1 MPPKKKRKTS
11 SRVPGL
17 RDELGLPSENQTA
30 NDMAVFS
37 KLAYGNTKSERL
49 TVLKSYGYDGK
60 WEYKNDKSTEDYA
73 YMFNKDKN
81 VVVIAFRGTSIGG
94 KQTYRDLKQD
104 AHIVL
109 GTNKWSTRYK
119 RTTEAVKKELE
130 GIDKS
135 KTSILFTGHSLGGRL
150 ASDIGQDMNLPAVVF
165 NKGSGP
171 VINNPL
177 TGIMNR
183 IRGLKYDTVHY
194 TTNDMSKKQFDLLSG
209 ASVIFGDADKDVKY
223 VDQKAGTGAHTI
235 DNFVPDTVD
244 HDPVEKDDDDI
255 LRKLVEGDD
264 SDQNSYK
271 IAKKLVSS
279 LVTLENLR
287 RVYGYI
293 RAKYS
298 ELGAIDEITHA
309 ENAIA
314 SFEEQMGEI
323 SQQVDNFLERGAA
336 ERNIPE
342 SLWNEIHQEMADA
355 REAMQGKPWDDVW
368 QEDIARDPRA
378 VPIDDV
384 KALLEDNPE
393 ELHKLLGSKPG
404 DDFFERELQHLD
416 EKQQELEM
424 KHGEDGDFAGDE
436 VTGDEPVD
444 PDYSGQGSE
453 DVQREIGDPVG
464 DDVVDDVFGDSFDDV
479 LGNAGDAAGGAGGE
493 IGGEVGGEIGGELAG
508 EIAGEAAAG
517 AGAELGAGFLM
528 ALGPLGDAFALVGI
542 GEMYIQLTD
551 YFHKQSMEREHEEMI
566 ATERGPN
573 PSVGYEQSEKDA
585 HDAFRREI
593 LPRIMKNPILSQ
605 IGTKM
610 NSMSME
616 KLMHYVG
623 IDQPLNK
630 QKSRMSMK
638 QWESILPVFDYIAKN
653 PTEFG
658 YQNVNEINLTK
669 SGFDDV
675 YNEGTRLSDIG
686 SFMHKVMTS
695 HDQYKKYQNRP
706 VGDAG
711 TQGGTTGQTDT
722 VRPGY
727 HKPEVSARINK
738 EHDHHELAQKY
749 AYESNTRMSERGTRA
764 RIDDIAHR
772 SKTGSRL
779 EDSMF
784 FGSRNRHPHAN
795 VFVDD
800 EHPMIHEDLNLNQQP
815 HPLDGKDSKW
825 YHGSGAHE
833 VDRNFSGFGYKDP
846 KQKSLAIHPD
856 KMAHH
861 MSHDKNN
868 EKTKAHSHDASQS
881 LQMMNPNH
889 PGKGLKSGN
898 NTEIHDTTPSG
909 HVGHP
914 ATTYHPNDADHPLGG
929 YPHHEHYNSVGA
941 DHQPTNM
948 VEPGGT
954 YDPMEAAGHEN
965 AGGGGGELSKMRV
978 GDLRAMESFVHST
991 ANHEPLSKVA
1001 HTNFMHYLGES
1012 NLFL

>member
-30 NDMAVFS
+30 ADMAVFS

-49 TVLKSYGYDGK
+49 TVLKSYGYDSN
-60 WEYKNDKSTEDYA
+60 WEYNNDKSTEDYA
-73 YMFNKDKN
+73 YMYNKKKN
-81 VVVIAFRGTSIGG
+81 IVVVAFRGTSLGG

-104 AHIVL
+104 AHIIT
-109 GTNKWSTRYK
+109 GTNKLSTRYK

-130 GIDKS
+130 DVDKS
-135 KTSILFTGHSLGGRL
+135 KTSIMFTGHSLGGRL
-150 ASDIGQDMNLPAVVF
+150 ASDIGQDMNVPAVVF

-209 ASVIFGDADKDVKY
+209 SSVIFGDADKDIKY
-223 VDQKAGTGAHTI
+223 VDQKPGTGAHTI

-244 HDPVEKDDDDI
+244 HDPVDKDDDDI

-264 SDQNSYK
+264 SDQKSYK
-271 IAKKLVSS
+271 VAKKLVSS

-293 RAKYS
+293 RAKYIN
-298 ELGAIDEITHA
+298 LGAVDEITSA
-309 ENAIA
+309 ENAIS
-314 SFEEQMGEI
+314 SFEDQMGEI

-336 ERNIPE
+336 ESNIPE

-355 REAMQGKPWDDVW
+355 RETMQGKPWDDVW

-378 VPIDDV
+378 VPIEDV
-384 KALLEDNPE
+384 KALLKDNPE

-404 DDFFERELQHLD
+404 DDFFERELQHLED
-416 EKQQELEM
+416 QQQELEM

-444 PDYSGQGSE
+444 PDYSGEGAEPDPPGEAGVDRDYTPQEIE
-453 DVQREIGDPVG
+453 DVQNEIGDPVG
-464 DDVVDDVFGDSFDDV
+464 DDMVDDVFGDSFDEV
-479 LGNAGDAAGGAGGE
+479 LADAGDAA
-493 IGGEVGGEIGGELAG
+493 GEVGGEIGGELGGELAG
-508 EIAGEAAAG
+508 EAVGEAAAG
-517 AGAELGAGFLM
+517 VGAELGSGFLL
-528 ALGPLGDAFALVGI
+528 ALGPLGDAFALVGV

-551 YFHKQSMEREHEEMI
+551 YFHKKSQEREHNEMV
-566 ATERGPN
+566 ATERGPH

-585 HDAFRREI
+585 HDAFRRDV

-658 YQNVNEINLTK
+658 YQNINEIKLTK
-669 SGFDDV
+669 GGFDDV

-686 SFMHKVMTS
+686 TFMHKVMTS
-695 HDQYKKYQNRP
+695 HKQYKKYQNRP

-727 HKPEVSARINK
+727 HKPEISARINK

-749 AYESNTRMSERGTRA
+749 A
-764 RIDDIAHR
+764 
-772 SKTGSRL
+772 GSFTMP
-779 EDSMF
+779 DSMS
-784 FGSRNRHPHAN
+784 SRQRHPHAN
-795 VFVDD
+795 VFLDD

-825 YHGSGAHE
+825 IHGSGAHE
-833 VDRNFSGFGYKDP
+833 VDRNFSGFGHKDP
-846 KQKSLAIHPD
+846 KQKSLAIHPA
-856 KMAHH
+856 KFAHH
-861 MSHDKNN
+861 MSHDKNG
-868 EKTKAHSHDASQS
+868 EKTKAHSSDASQA
-881 LQMMNPNH
+881 LQMMTPNH
-889 PGKGLKSGN
+889 PGKGLKSSS
-898 NTEIHDTTPSG
+898 NTEIHNTTPSG
-909 HVGHP
+909 HAGHP
-914 ATTYHPNDADHPLGG
+914 ATTYHPNDANHPLGG

-954 YDPMEAAGHEN
+954 YDPMEAAGHAN
-965 AGGGGGELSKMRV
+965 TGGGELSNMRV
-978 GDLRAMESFVHST
+978 GDLRAMESFLHST
-991 ANHEPLSKVA
+991 VNHESLSKVA